1 MKIDYS
7 TDIDNISKNFPTVLT
22 TFKEKFVDY
31 YKNLDSTSS
40 QNDFDEAKKDLD
52 DKIEEMYDLKKT
64 IMSTIRSVNNNNNND
79 DLEERISSEED
90 NLKDLSDD
98 YEQQSGNSSKML
110 ISDIK
115 EKYKI
120 QYVANITMFFGIAA
134 MIWAFSSLTKNSSS
148 SVSSSRSSF
157 RR

>member
-1 MKIDYS
+1 MSIKTDYS
-7 TDIDNISKNFPTVLT
+7 KDIDNIYKEFSTVLA

-31 YKNLDSTSS
+31 YKNLDSTK
-40 QNDFDEAKKDLD
+40 DFDNAKMNLTDEIT
-52 DKIEEMYDLKKT
+52 KIYNLKST
-64 IMSTIRSVNNNNNND
+64 IMISIRSVNNNNG

-98 YEQQSGNSSKML
+98 YEQQTGNSSKML

-120 QYVANITMFFGIAA
+120 QYVANISMFLGIVI
-134 MIWAFSSLTKNSSS
+134 MSLIFYSFLKNGSSGSSG
-148 SVSSSRSSF
+148 SSF

>member
-1 MKIDYS
+1 MSIKTDYS
-7 TDIDNISKNFPTVLT
+7 TDIDNIYKEFSSVLA
-22 TFKEKFVDY
+22 TFKEKFIDY
-31 YKNLDSTSS
+31 YKNLDSTKSK
-40 QNDFDEAKKDLD
+40 NDFDNDNAKRDLD
-52 DKIEEMYDLKKT
+52 DKITKIFNLKLT
-64 IMSTIRSVNNNNNND
+64 IMSGIRSVNNNNG

-98 YEQQSGNSSKML
+98 YEQQTGNSSKML

-120 QYVANITMFFGIAA
+120 QYVANISMFLGIVI
-134 MIWAFSSLTKNSSS
+134 MSLIFYSFLKNGSSGSSG
-148 SVSSSRSSF
+148 SSF